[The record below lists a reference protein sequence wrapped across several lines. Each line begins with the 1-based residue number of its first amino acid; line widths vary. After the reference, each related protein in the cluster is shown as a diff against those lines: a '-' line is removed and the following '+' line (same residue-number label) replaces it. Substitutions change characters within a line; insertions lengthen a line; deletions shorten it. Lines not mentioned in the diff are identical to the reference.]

1 MPYYL
6 NVKDN
11 EIISYSELPV
21 EECEN
26 ITVSKLVF
34 DDFSENRSKYY
45 VQNGELK
52 AKTAAQMLQEAEQ
65 EEKKHI
71 AKMSMTKY
79 DFFKYVCQPYGIT
92 YKQLVAAANSTDE
105 QLMKWLQLGICALR
119 FTAVTWFFVLI
130 LQNLFLRSQNTNLM
144 KYLNNTERRVNKW
157 ATLFKITGILL

>member
-65 EEKKHI
+65 EEKKRI

-105 QLMKWLQLGICALR
+105 MAAAWNLCSAVYRGDEVLCANITKFIPAL
-119 FTAVTWFFVLI
+119 
-130 LQNLFLRSQNTNLM
+130 
-144 KYLNNTERRVNKW
+144 TEHKLDEIFEQYG
-157 ATLFKITGILL
+157 TESE